1 MRLSSALRFGTVAQ
15 RNEMP
20 MLRLMTAAHPSASS
34 PERDLAAQGIGLV
47 ASTGQAA
54 KAAEALLRR
63 RYNWAEADKADT
75 LVALGGDG
83 FMLQTLHTM
92 LEDGEARPVFGMN
105 RGTFGFLMNEWR
117 LDNLY
122 ERIQSAKHIR
132 VAPLTMK
139 ATTVQ
144 GETWIHPAINE
155 VSLLRET
162 RQTAKIEI
170 CVNGRVVMPEL
181 VADGVLVATPAGSTA
196 YNLSAH
202 GPILPLAAKMLTLT
216 SISPFRPRRWSGAIL
231 PDDVSVRF
239 KVLEA
244 EKRPVAAVADQFE
257 VREVCTVDVSLDRER
272 SLTLLFDPEHA
283 LDERI
288 AMEQFAH

>member
-1 MRLSSALRFGTVAQ
+1 MLAHVNVAG
-15 RNEMP
+15 
-20 MLRLMTAAHPSASS
+20 PSPSK
-34 PERDLAAQGIGLV
+34 PERDLAAHGIGLV
-47 ASTGQAA
+47 ASATEAA
-54 KAAEALLRR
+54 RAAETLLRR
-63 RYNWAEADKADT
+63 RYGWAGEEEAET

-83 FMLQTLHTM
+83 FMLQTLHAM
-92 LEDGEARPVFGMN
+92 LEEGHARPVFGMN

-117 LDNLY
+117 MDCLY
-122 ERIQSAKHIR
+122 ERIKAAKHIR
-132 VAPLTMK
+132 VAPLAME
-139 ATTVQ
+139 ATTIR
-144 GETWIHPAINE
+144 GDTWTHPAINE

-170 CVNGRVVMPEL
+170 MVDGRVVMPEL

-202 GPILPLAAKMLTLT
+202 GPILPLAAKMLALT
-216 SISPFRPRRWSGAIL
+216 PISPFRPRRWSGAIL
-231 PDDVSVRF
+231 PDEVSVRLR
-239 KVLEA
+239 VLEA
-244 EKRPVAAVADQFE
+244 DKRPVAAVADQFE
-257 VREVCTVDVSLDRER
+257 VRDVATVDISLDRER